1 MRMIRDPDQR
11 RQAAALLDRARDEI
25 LTATESALC
34 GAALSRER
42 AQAYADEMLR
52 DVVSGLRGRT
62 DEWCWAGS
70 STGGPAVHPMES
82 LRITAA
88 LYQAVLLSI
97 EPAVADTPCA
107 AGVVGAAAQAVH
119 RSATERLR
127 RDFSSFTGFL
137 INKIHD
143 AHVEERSR
151 IARELHDRIGYS
163 LNVAF
168 RNLELHDVQRES
180 LHLDVDSRVVGA
192 MEALRRA
199 VAGVRGLTSE
209 LRLTEPL
216 DSLEKALHNYLHSVD
231 AEGVRTH
238 LLVTGDES
246 WVSPETLD
254 EVFLVI
260 REALRNAFAH
270 ASPTTVV
277 VRVDIA
283 PHELRATINDDG
295 CGFDTRTAWL
305 AGAAGLRSMKER
317 AASIGGGVSVS
328 SRPQDGTHV
337 EMVVPLAQSGLHDD
351 PADGTE
357 GRTTILVVDDH
368 VLVRAGLAEILQASG
383 DLAVVGEAGDSQQAV
398 AAAADAQPDVV
409 LLDIDIPGDDVATTV
424 KRLRQVSPDSKVLI
438 LSMYDEPKLLRELL
452 GLGIS
457 GYLLKSSTRQELV
470 AAVRSARQ
478 DNSPVL
484 LAISRQSLAQ
494 VRGETPGVLS
504 DREREILELVAQAMS
519 NSQIGVRLRISE
531 STVKRH
537 MHNIFGKLGAVSR
550 IDAVNKAI
558 AASLITALKP
568 RSPTAGPRYRG
579 A

>member
-1 MRMIRDPDQR
+1 MIRDPGQL
-11 RQAAALLDRARDEI
+11 RQAAAALLDRERDEI
-25 LTATESALC
+25 LAATDSALC
-34 GAALSRER
+34 GVSLSRDR
-42 AQAYADEMLR
+42 ARAYADEMLR
-52 DVVSGLRGRT
+52 EVISRLRGRG
-62 DEWCWAGS
+62 DESCW
-70 STGGPAVHPMES
+70 STCATAGPAVHPMES

-88 LYQAVLLSI
+88 LCQAVLLAMGNAP
-97 EPAVADTPCA
+97 EDTPGA
-107 AGVVGAAAQAVH
+107 AGVVVTAVQALH
-119 RSATERLR
+119 RGATERLR

-168 RNLELHDVQRES
+168 RNLELHDVQCES

-199 VAGVRGLTSE
+199 VGSVRGLTSE

-270 ASPTTVV
+270 ASPTSVV

-295 CGFDTRTAWL
+295 CGFDPRTAWL

-328 SRPQDGTHV
+328 SRPQDGTQV
-337 EMVVPLAQSGLHDD
+337 ELVVPLAQSGGPDD
-351 PADGTE
+351 PAEDAQ

-383 DLAVVGEAGDSQQAV
+383 DLVVVGEAGDSQAAV
-398 AAAADAQPDVV
+398 AAAAEAQPDVV
-409 LLDIDIPGDDVATTV
+409 LLDIDIPGDDVSTTV
-424 KRLRQVSPDSKVLI
+424 RRLREVSPDSKVLI

-452 GLGIS
+452 SLGIS

-470 AAVRSARQ
+470 AAVQSARQ
-478 DNSPVL
+478 DNSPIL
-484 LAISRQSLAQ
+484 LAVSRQSLAQ

-568 RSPTAGPRYRG
+568 RSHTAAPRFPRM
-579 A
+579 